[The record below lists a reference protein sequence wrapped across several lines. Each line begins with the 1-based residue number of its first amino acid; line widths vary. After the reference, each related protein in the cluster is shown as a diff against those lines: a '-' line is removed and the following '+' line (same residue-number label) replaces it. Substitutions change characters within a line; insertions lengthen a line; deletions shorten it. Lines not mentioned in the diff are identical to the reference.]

1 MFLGLIFLAGCGFQL
16 RGATDMPFKTLYTNF
31 AETSQLG
38 SEFKR
43 TFRQQGD
50 ARIVPALAGAEAW
63 LDIQGE
69 TRDKEIVAFSS
80 TGRPRE
86 YQLRLRLLYRVL
98 DAKSNELIPPSE
110 LVLRRDIITTDS
122 QLVAKQQEEI
132 LLYREM
138 QSDMVQQLVR
148 RLATAKPKAP

>member
-1 MFLGLIFLAGCGFQL
+1 MSSTEHAGVDRNHAPVATSGLLRGFLALLAMTSMAACGFQL

-50 ARIVPALAGAEAW
+50 ARIVPALAEADAW
-63 LDIQGE
+63 LDIQAE

-80 TGRPRE
+80 TG
-86 YQLRLRLLYRVL
+86 
-98 DAKSNELIPPSE
+98 
-110 LVLRRDIITTDS
+110 
-122 QLVAKQQEEI
+122 
-132 LLYREM
+132 
-138 QSDMVQQLVR
+138 
-148 RLATAKPKAP
+148 